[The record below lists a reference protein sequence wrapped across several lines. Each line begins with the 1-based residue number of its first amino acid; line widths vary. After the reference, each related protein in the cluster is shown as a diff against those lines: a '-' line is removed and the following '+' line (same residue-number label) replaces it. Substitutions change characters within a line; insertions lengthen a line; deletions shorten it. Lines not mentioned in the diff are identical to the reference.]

1 MTAMEQSGNMYLL
14 SKDEYVSAK
23 KLVAPGKPLQDV
35 HVDGPCIIRHEATGN
50 EPGVGT
56 VLSVQIGFSR
66 GREYLVA
73 KLIKDVVF
81 SRE

>member
-23 KLVAPGKPLQDV
+23 KLVAPGRPLQDV
-35 HVDGPCIIRHEATGN
+35 YVNGPCIIRHEATGI
-50 EPGVGT
+50 EPEVGT

-73 KLIKDVVF
+73 PTIESVVF
-81 SRE
+81 RWE

>member
-1 MTAMEQSGNMYLL
+1 MERSGNMYLL
-14 SKDEYVSAK
+14 DANEYLSAH
-23 KLVAPGKPLQDV
+23 KLGAPGKPLQDV

-73 KLIKDVVF
+73 PTIESVVF
-81 SRE
+81 RRE